1 IMEPDDVAKQIVGA
15 IEKNKA
21 RLIMP
26 PFVLSLFPT
35 RLLPPALFDQVVTFF
50 GINHTMDEFK
60 GRG

>member
-1 IMEPDDVAKQIVGA
+1 
-15 IEKNKA
+15 
-21 RLIMP
+21 MP

-35 RLLPPALFDQVVTFF
+35 RLLPPALFDHVVTFF